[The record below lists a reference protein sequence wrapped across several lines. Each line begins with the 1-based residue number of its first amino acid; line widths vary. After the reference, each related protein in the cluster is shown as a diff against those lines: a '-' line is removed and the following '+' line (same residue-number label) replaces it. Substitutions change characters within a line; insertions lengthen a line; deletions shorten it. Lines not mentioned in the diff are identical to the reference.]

1 MPPVKDPVARRSSS
15 KKLLLALPV
24 LLVVAVLVNLGSL
37 TEIVKGKR
45 NLKSILYGT
54 SPDSDTAMLAGWKT
68 PPDSGAKDAKVVV
81 EVFLIGGESC
91 HVDTAFMGQAL
102 GAIDPQRIRVKFVDA
117 ANSKAA
123 AERREKVKLGCDQG
137 VAVNGKTE
145 FKIPDPANPGK
156 KKTVFTAHQH
166 GGAGGP
172 GVSLYVILNQELKTV
187 YHGKSLAM
195 TQEQFDQKIKDEATR
210 LRDAALAEA
219 KAKKEL
225 EKGKDK

>member
-1 MPPVKDPVARRSSS
+1 MPPVKDPAAPRSSN

-24 LLVVAVLVNLGSL
+24 LLLVAVLVNLGNL

-54 SPDSDTAMLAGWKT
+54 SPDSDTALLAGWKT
-68 PPDSGAKDAKVVV
+68 PPDAGAKEAKVVV
-81 EVFLIGGESC
+81 EVFLISGESC

-102 GAIDPQRIRVKFVDA
+102 GTIDPKRIRVKFVDA
-117 ANSKAA
+117 ASSKAA

-172 GVSLYVILNQELKTV
+172 GVSLYVILNQELKTA
-187 YHGKSLAM
+187 YQGKGLVM
-195 TQEQFDQKIKDEATR
+195 TREQYDQKITDEVKR
-210 LRDAALAEA
+210 LREAAIAEA
-219 KAKKEL
+219 KAKQAL
-225 EKGKDK
+225 EKGK